1 MNFAHE
7 CWERGRRRQTDRAD
21 QADRGRRQAARE
33 EAQGESQEAALAAA
47 VHVVDQDDLTR
58 KEDGA
63 AECEKL
69 EKTFTKSNEE
79 NAAISEH
86 SSSPTIFHIDQ
97 PIKPMIDI

>member
-1 MNFAHE
+1 
-7 CWERGRRRQTDRAD
+7 
-21 QADRGRRQAARE
+21 
-33 EAQGESQEAALAAA
+33 LAAA

-86 SSSPTIFHIDQ
+86 SSSPTISYIDQ
-97 PIKPMIDI
+97 PVKPMINIV